1 MGCKKDAA
9 DDVLRLDEEVCGK
22 GVSATTDCCIP
33 AAAVLVVD
41 AVVAVVEVPQCT
53 W

>member
-9 DDVLRLDEEVCGK
+9 DDVLRLEVCGK

-41 AVVAVVEVPQCT
+41 AVDVVEVPQCT
-53 W
+53 